1 MKKIYVKPL
10 VEETK
15 MGYSSIMVGASEV
28 GQMDPG
34 GAWAKRRDVVEEDE
48 EDDEELESFKP
59 EKIVLSDVFSN
70 DYIQKVWE

>member
-1 MKKIYVKPL
+1 MLRAWKNTRYGFMI
-10 VEETK
+10 
-15 MGYSSIMVGASEV
+15 GASGE
-28 GQMDPG
+28 GRPEDAM
-34 GAWAKRRDVVEEDE
+34 AKRHQVVTEDE